1 MQQNDSRLAI
11 RLLSLAATVAM
22 LCGFTSALIA
32 SPVPAPASREYYIDE
47 EIDYLRDAQGLAQ
60 RVPALLRLAN
70 IRLVSL
76 SMKEKSKEDKE
87 LERRIAEIHD
97 ELGGR
102 PPAKPTPPTPP
113 PAPKPGE
120 KPREPSKDVSRPY
133 LNDLSRT
140 ELLRGYIEAVD
151 EIKTVIDDAYRD
163 KQDVRGVLEQ
173 FEKFLRESNP
183 LLRRFQS
190 KSDDEFQAILD
201 AKSTTEE
208 SLDDAQDAL
217 KKVPK
222 TEKSTRP

>member
-1 MQQNDSRLAI
+1 MAR
-11 RLLSLAATVAM
+11 
-22 LCGFTSALIA
+22 
-32 SPVPAPASREYYIDE
+32 PAPTPAASREYYTDE
-47 EIDYLRDAQGLAQ
+47 EIEYLRDAQGLEQ
-60 RVPALLRLAN
+60 RVPAILRLAN

-76 SMKEKSKEDKE
+76 YMKEKSKEDKE
-87 LERRIAEIHD
+87 LEKKIAEIHE
-97 ELGGR
+97 ELSGR
-102 PPAKPTPPTPP
+102 PPAKPTPVPP
-113 PAPKPGE
+113 PKPGE
-120 KPREPSKDVSRPY
+120 KPRTPAADVSRPY

-140 ELLRGYIEAVD
+140 ELLRGYIEALE

-201 AKSTTEE
+201 AKSATEE

>member
-1 MQQNDSRLAI
+1 MQQNNNRRLI
-11 RLLSLAATVAM
+11 RLLSLAATVAT

-32 SPVPAPASREYYIDE
+32 SPAPASREYFIDE

-97 ELGGR
+97 ELSGR
-102 PPAKPTPPTPP
+102 PPAKPTPA

-120 KPREPSKDVSRPY
+120 KPREPTKDVSRPY

-140 ELLRGYIEAVD
+140 ELLRGYIEALE
-151 EIKTVIDDAYRD
+151 EINTIIDDAYRD

>member
-1 MQQNDSRLAI
+1 V
-11 RLLSLAATVAM
+11 AT

-32 SPVPAPASREYYIDE
+32 SPAPASREYFIDE

-87 LERRIAEIHD
+87 LEKRIAEIHD
-97 ELGGR
+97 ELSGR
-102 PPAKPTPPTPP
+102 PPAKPTPP

-120 KPREPSKDVSRPY
+120 KPREPAKDVSRPY

-140 ELLRGYIEAVD
+140 ELLRGYIEALE
-151 EIKTVIDDAYRD
+151 EIKTIIDDAYRD

>member
-1 MQQNDSRLAI
+1 MQANNKRLTI
-11 RLLSLAATVAM
+11 RFLSLAATAAM
-22 LCGFTSALIA
+22 ICSFTSAMRA
-32 SPVPAPASREYYIDE
+32 SPLLAPAASREYFVDE
-47 EIDYLRDAQGLAQ
+47 EIEYLRDAQGIAQ
-60 RVPALLRLAN
+60 RIPALLRLAN

-87 LERRIAEIHD
+87 LEKRIAEIHD
-97 ELGGR
+97 ELTGR
-102 PPAKPTPPTPP
+102 PAAKPTPPP
-113 PAPKPGE
+113 PAPKPGD
-120 KPREPSKDVSRPY
+120 KPREPAKDVSRPY

-140 ELLRGYIEAVD
+140 ELVRGYIEALE
-151 EIKTVIDDAYRD
+151 EIKSDIDNAYRD

-183 LLRRFQS
+183 LLRRFQARGN
-190 KSDDEFQAILD
+190 DEFEAILD
-201 AKSTTEE
+201 AKSATEE

>member
-1 MQQNDSRLAI
+1 MQPRISRFI
-11 RLLSLAATVAM
+11 VRHLSLAAAAAI
-22 LCGFTSALIA
+22 LSGFTTTVMA
-32 SPVPAPASREYYIDE
+32 SPAPTPAASREFFTDE

-60 RVPALLRLAN
+60 RVPAILRLAN

-76 SMKEKSKEDKE
+76 YMKEKSKEDKE
-87 LERRIAEIHD
+87 LEKKIAEIHE
-97 ELGGR
+97 ELSGR
-102 PPAKPTPPTPP
+102 PPAKPTPVPP
-113 PAPKPGE
+113 PKPGE
-120 KPREPSKDVSRPY
+120 KPRTPAADVSRPY

-140 ELLRGYIEAVD
+140 ELLRGYIEALE

-183 LLRRFQS
+183 LRRRFQS

-201 AKSTTEE
+201 AKSATEE

>member
-1 MQQNDSRLAI
+1 MQQNNNRRLI
-11 RLLSLAATVAM
+11 RLLSLAATVAT

-32 SPVPAPASREYYIDE
+32 SPAPASREYFIDE

-87 LERRIAEIHD
+87 LEKRIAEIHD
-97 ELGGR
+97 ELSGR
-102 PPAKPTPPTPP
+102 PPAKPTPP

-120 KPREPSKDVSRPY
+120 KPREPAKDVSRPY

-140 ELLRGYIEAVD
+140 ELLRGYIEALE
-151 EIKTVIDDAYRD
+151 EIKTIIDDAYRD

>member
-1 MQQNDSRLAI
+1 
-11 RLLSLAATVAM
+11 M
-22 LCGFTSALIA
+22 LCLVS
-32 SPVPAPASREYYIDE
+32 SPLFARPVSPSLASREYFTDE

-76 SMKEKSKEDKE
+76 YMKEKSKEDKE
-87 LERRIAEIHD
+87 LEKRIAEIHD
-97 ELGGR
+97 ELVG
-102 PPAKPTPPTPP
+102 KPPTKT
-113 PAPKPGE
+113 APKSGTKPGE
-120 KPREPSKDVSRPY
+120 QPIDNGRPY

-140 ELLRGYIEAVD
+140 ELLRGYIEALE
-151 EIKTVIDDAYRD
+151 EIQDDIDNAYRD

-190 KSDDEFQAILD
+190 KNDEEFQAILD
-201 AKSTTEE
+201 AKSTTQEG
-208 SLDDAQDAL
+208 LDDAQDAL

>member
-1 MQQNDSRLAI
+1 MQANNKRLTI
-11 RLLSLAATVAM
+11 RFLSLAATAAM
-22 LCGFTSALIA
+22 ICSFTSAMRA
-32 SPVPAPASREYYIDE
+32 SPLLAPAASREYFVDE
-47 EIDYLRDAQGLAQ
+47 EIEYLRDAQGIAQ
-60 RVPALLRLAN
+60 RIPALLRLAN

-87 LERRIAEIHD
+87 LEKRIAEIHD
-97 ELGGR
+97 ELTGR
-102 PPAKPTPPTPP
+102 PAAKPTPPP
-113 PAPKPGE
+113 PAPKPGD
-120 KPREPSKDVSRPY
+120 KPREPAKDVSRPY

-140 ELLRGYIEAVD
+140 ELVRGYIEALE
-151 EIKTVIDDAYRD
+151 EIKSDIDNAYRD

-208 SLDDAQDAL
+208 SLDDALDAL
-217 KKVPK
+217 KTVPK

>member
-1 MQQNDSRLAI
+1 MQQNNSRLAI
-11 RLLSLAATVAM
+11 GLLSLAVTVAT
-22 LCGFTSALIA
+22 LCGFISALIA
-32 SPVPAPASREYYIDE
+32 SPVPAPASREYFIDE

-87 LERRIAEIHD
+87 LERRIAEIQD

-102 PPAKPTPPTPP
+102 PPAKPTPP

-120 KPREPSKDVSRPY
+120 KPREPAKDVSRPY
-133 LNDLSRT
+133 LNDLSRA
-140 ELLRGYIEAVD
+140 ELLRGYIEALD

>member
-1 MQQNDSRLAI
+1 MQLNKSRLHI
-11 RLLSLAATVAM
+11 RLLAHAATAAL
-22 LCGFTSALIA
+22 LCGFASALIA
-32 SPVPAPASREYYIDE
+32 MTAPAPAASREYYIDE
-47 EIDYLRDAQGLAQ
+47 EIDYLRDAQGLSQ
-60 RVPALLRLAN
+60 RIPALLRLAN

-76 SMKEKSKEDKE
+76 SMKVKSKEDKE
-87 LERRIAEIHD
+87 LEKRIAEIQD
-97 ELGGR
+97 ELRGR
-102 PPAKPTPPTPP
+102 TPAKPTPP

-120 KPREPSKDVSRPY
+120 KPREPANEISRPY

-140 ELLRGYIEAVD
+140 ELLRGYIEAID
-151 EIKTVIDDAYRD
+151 EIKSVIDDAYRD

-190 KSDDEFQAILD
+190 KNDDEFQAILD

>member
-1 MQQNDSRLAI
+1 MQANNRRLTI
-11 RLLSLAATVAM
+11 RFLFLAATAAM
-22 LCGFTSALIA
+22 ICSFTSAMRA
-32 SPVPAPASREYYIDE
+32 SPLLAPAASREYFVDE
-47 EIDYLRDAQGLAQ
+47 EIEYLRDAQGIAQ
-60 RVPALLRLAN
+60 RIPALLRLAN

-87 LERRIAEIHD
+87 LEKRIAEIHD
-97 ELGGR
+97 ELTGR
-102 PPAKPTPPTPP
+102 PAAKPTPPP
-113 PAPKPGE
+113 PAPKPGD
-120 KPREPSKDVSRPY
+120 KPREPAKDVSRPY

-140 ELLRGYIEAVD
+140 ELVRGYIEALE
-151 EIKTVIDDAYRD
+151 EIKSDIDNAYRD

-183 LLRRFQS
+183 LLRRFQARGN
-190 KSDDEFQAILD
+190 DEFEAILD
-201 AKSTTEE
+201 AKSATEE

>member
-1 MQQNDSRLAI
+1 MQPGNSRLPI
-11 RLLSLAATVAM
+11 RLLSLAATAAT
-22 LCGFTSALIA
+22 LCGFASALIA
-32 SPVPAPASREYYIDE
+32 ITTPAPAASREYFTDE
-47 EIDYLRDAQGLAQ
+47 EIDYLRDAQGLTQ
-60 RVPALLRLAN
+60 RVPAILRLAN

-76 SMKEKSKEDKE
+76 SMKAKSKEDKE
-87 LERRIAEIHD
+87 LEKRIAEIHA
-97 ELGGR
+97 ELSGR
-102 PPAKPTPPTPP
+102 PLAKPAPP

-120 KPREPSKDVSRPY
+120 KPREPENEVSRPY

-140 ELLRGYIEAVD
+140 ELLRGYIEALD
-151 EIKTVIDDAYRD
+151 EIKSVIDDAYRD

>member
-1 MQQNDSRLAI
+1 MQANNKRLTI
-11 RLLSLAATVAM
+11 RFLSLAATAAM
-22 LCGFTSALIA
+22 ICSFTSAMRA
-32 SPVPAPASREYYIDE
+32 SPLLAPAASREYFVDE
-47 EIDYLRDAQGLAQ
+47 EIEYLRDAQGIAQ
-60 RVPALLRLAN
+60 RIPALLRLAN

-87 LERRIAEIHD
+87 LEKRIAEIHD
-97 ELGGR
+97 ELTGR
-102 PPAKPTPPTPP
+102 PAAKPTPPP

-120 KPREPSKDVSRPY
+120 KPREPAKDVSRPY

-140 ELLRGYIEAVD
+140 ELVRGYIEALE
-151 EIKTVIDDAYRD
+151 EIKSDIDNAYRD

-183 LLRRFQS
+183 LLRRFQARGN
-190 KSDDEFQAILD
+190 DEFEAILD
-201 AKSTTEE
+201 AKSATEE

>member
-1 MQQNDSRLAI
+1 MRAGPLLA
-11 RLLSLAATVAM
+11 
-22 LCGFTSALIA
+22 
-32 SPVPAPASREYYIDE
+32 PAASREYFVDE
-47 EIDYLRDAQGLAQ
+47 EIEYLRDAQGIAQ
-60 RVPALLRLAN
+60 RIPALLRLAN

-87 LERRIAEIHD
+87 LEKRIAEIHD
-97 ELGGR
+97 ELTGR
-102 PPAKPTPPTPP
+102 PAAKPTPPP
-113 PAPKPGE
+113 PAPKPGD
-120 KPREPSKDVSRPY
+120 KPREPAKDVSRPY

-140 ELLRGYIEAVD
+140 ELVRGYIEALE
-151 EIKTVIDDAYRD
+151 EIKSDIDNAYRD

-183 LLRRFQS
+183 LLRRFQARGN
-190 KSDDEFQAILD
+190 DEFEAILD
-201 AKSTTEE
+201 AKSATEE

>member
-1 MQQNDSRLAI
+1 MQQSNRRFTI
-11 RLLSLAATVAM
+11 RLRFLAATAAI

-32 SPVPAPASREYYIDE
+32 STALAPAASREYYTDE
-47 EIDYLRDAQGLAQ
+47 EVDYLRDAQGLTQ
-60 RVPALLRLAN
+60 RVPAILRLAN

-76 SMKEKSKEDKE
+76 SMKVKSKEDKE
-87 LERRIAEIHD
+87 LEKRIAEIRD
-97 ELGGR
+97 ELSGR
-102 PPAKPTPPTPP
+102 LPAKPTPP

-120 KPREPSKDVSRPY
+120 KPREPAGEISRPY

-140 ELLRGYIEAVD
+140 ELLRGYIEAID
-151 EIKTVIDDAYRD
+151 EIKSVIDDAYRD

-190 KSDDEFQAILD
+190 KSDDEFMAILD
-201 AKSTTEE
+201 AKSITEE

-222 TEKSTRP
+222 TEKSVRP

>member
-1 MQQNDSRLAI
+1 MQANNRRLTI
-11 RLLSLAATVAM
+11 RFLSLTATAVM
-22 LCGFTSALIA
+22 ICSFTSAMRAGPLLA
-32 SPVPAPASREYYIDE
+32 PAASREYFVDE
-47 EIDYLRDAQGLAQ
+47 EIEYLRDAQGIAQ
-60 RVPALLRLAN
+60 RIPALLRLAN

-87 LERRIAEIHD
+87 LEKRIAEIHD
-97 ELGGR
+97 ELTGR
-102 PPAKPTPPTPP
+102 PAAKPTPPP
-113 PAPKPGE
+113 PAPKPGD
-120 KPREPSKDVSRPY
+120 KPREPAKDVSRPY

-140 ELLRGYIEAVD
+140 ELVRGYIEALE
-151 EIKTVIDDAYRD
+151 EIKSDIDNAYRD

-183 LLRRFQS
+183 LLRRFQARGN
-190 KSDDEFQAILD
+190 DEFEAILD
-201 AKSTTEE
+201 AKSATEE

>member
-1 MQQNDSRLAI
+1 MQANNRRLTI
-11 RLLSLAATVAM
+11 RFLSLAATAAM
-22 LCGFTSALIA
+22 ICSFVSAMRAGPL
-32 SPVPAPASREYYIDE
+32 PAPAASREYFVDE
-47 EIDYLRDAQGLAQ
+47 EIEYLRDAQGIAQ
-60 RVPALLRLAN
+60 RIPALLRLAN

-87 LERRIAEIHD
+87 LEKRIAEIHD
-97 ELGGR
+97 ELTGR
-102 PPAKPTPPTPP
+102 PAAKPTPPP
-113 PAPKPGE
+113 PAPKPGD
-120 KPREPSKDVSRPY
+120 KPREPAKDVSRPY

-140 ELLRGYIEAVD
+140 ELVRGYIEALE
-151 EIKTVIDDAYRD
+151 EIKSDIDNAYRD

-183 LLRRFQS
+183 LLRRFQARGN
-190 KSDDEFQAILD
+190 DEFEAILD
-201 AKSTTEE
+201 AKSATEE

>member
-1 MQQNDSRLAI
+1 MRAGPLLA
-11 RLLSLAATVAM
+11 
-22 LCGFTSALIA
+22 
-32 SPVPAPASREYYIDE
+32 PAASREYFVDE
-47 EIDYLRDAQGLAQ
+47 EIEYLRDAQGIAQ
-60 RVPALLRLAN
+60 RIPALLRLAN

-87 LERRIAEIHD
+87 LEKRIAEIHD
-97 ELGGR
+97 ELSGR
-102 PPAKPTPPTPP
+102 PAAKPTPPP
-113 PAPKPGE
+113 PAPKPGD
-120 KPREPSKDVSRPY
+120 KPREPAKDVSRPY

-140 ELLRGYIEAVD
+140 ELVRGYIEALE
-151 EIKTVIDDAYRD
+151 EIKSDIDNAYRD

-183 LLRRFQS
+183 LLRRFQARGN
-190 KSDDEFQAILD
+190 DEFEAILD
-201 AKSTTEE
+201 AKSATEE

>member
-1 MQQNDSRLAI
+1 MQANNKRLTI
-11 RLLSLAATVAM
+11 RFLFLAAAAAM
-22 LCGFTSALIA
+22 ICSFTSAMRA
-32 SPVPAPASREYYIDE
+32 SPLLAPAASREYFVDE
-47 EIDYLRDAQGLAQ
+47 EIEYLRDAQGIAQ
-60 RVPALLRLAN
+60 RIPALLRLAN

-87 LERRIAEIHD
+87 LEKRIAEIHD
-97 ELGGR
+97 ELSGR
-102 PPAKPTPPTPP
+102 PAAKPTPPP
-113 PAPKPGE
+113 PAPKPGD
-120 KPREPSKDVSRPY
+120 KPREPAKDVSRPY

-140 ELLRGYIEAVD
+140 ELVRGYIEALE
-151 EIKTVIDDAYRD
+151 EIKSDIDNAYRD

-183 LLRRFQS
+183 LLRRFQARGN
-190 KSDDEFQAILD
+190 DEFEAILD
-201 AKSTTEE
+201 AKSATEE

>member
-1 MQQNDSRLAI
+1 MQQNNSRLAI
-11 RLLSLAATVAM
+11 RLLSLAATLAT
-22 LCGFTSALIA
+22 LSGFTSALIA
-32 SPVPAPASREYYIDE
+32 SPVPAAASREYFIDE

-87 LERRIAEIHD
+87 LEKRIAEIHD
-97 ELGGR
+97 ELSSR
-102 PPAKPTPPTPP
+102 PPAKPTPP

-120 KPREPSKDVSRPY
+120 KPSPPAKDVSRPY
-133 LNDLSRT
+133 LDDLSRT
-140 ELLRGYIEAVD
+140 ELLRGYIEALD

-163 KQDVRGVLEQ
+163 KKDVRGVVEQ

>member
-1 MQQNDSRLAI
+1 MQANNKRLTI
-11 RLLSLAATVAM
+11 RFLSLAATAAM
-22 LCGFTSALIA
+22 ICSFTSAMRA
-32 SPVPAPASREYYIDE
+32 SPLLAPAASREYFVDE
-47 EIDYLRDAQGLAQ
+47 EIEYLRDAQGIAQ
-60 RVPALLRLAN
+60 RIPALLRLAN

-87 LERRIAEIHD
+87 LEKRIAEIHD
-97 ELGGR
+97 ELSGR
-102 PPAKPTPPTPP
+102 PAAKPTPPP
-113 PAPKPGE
+113 PAPKPGG
-120 KPREPSKDVSRPY
+120 KPREPAKDVSRPY

-140 ELLRGYIEAVD
+140 ELVRGYIEALE
-151 EIKTVIDDAYRD
+151 EIKSDIDNAYRD

-183 LLRRFQS
+183 LLRRFQARGN
-190 KSDDEFQAILD
+190 DEFEAILD
-201 AKSTTEE
+201 AKSATEE

>member
-1 MQQNDSRLAI
+1 MQQNNSRLAI
-11 RLLSLAATVAM
+11 RLLSLAATLAT
-22 LCGFTSALIA
+22 LSGFTSALIA
-32 SPVPAPASREYYIDE
+32 SPVPAPASREYFIDE

-87 LERRIAEIHD
+87 LEKRIAEIHD
-97 ELGGR
+97 ELSGR
-102 PPAKPTPPTPP
+102 PPAKPTPP

-120 KPREPSKDVSRPY
+120 KPSPPAKDVSRPY
-133 LNDLSRT
+133 LDDLSKT
-140 ELLRGYIEAVD
+140 ELLRGYIEALD

-163 KQDVRGVLEQ
+163 KQDVRGVVEQ

>member
-1 MQQNDSRLAI
+1 MQPGNSRLAI
-11 RLLSLAATVAM
+11 RLLPLIATVAIF
-22 LCGFTSALIA
+22 CGCTSALIS
-32 SPVPAPASREYYIDE
+32 SPVPAPASREYFIDE

-87 LERRIAEIHD
+87 LERRIAEIHE
-97 ELGGR
+97 ELSGR
-102 PPAKPTPPTPP
+102 PPAKPA
-113 PAPKPGE
+113 PAPPQRPGE
-120 KPREPSKDVSRPY
+120 KPRNPANDVSRPY

-140 ELLRGYIEAVD
+140 ELLRGYVEALD
-151 EIKTVIDDAYRD
+151 EIKTVIDDAYRE

-190 KSDDEFQAILD
+190 KNDDEFQAILD

-208 SLDDAQDAL
+208 SLDDALDAL
-217 KKVPK
+217 KQVTK
-222 TEKSTRP
+222 TEKSSRP

>member
-1 MQQNDSRLAI
+1 MLSNNSRLTI
-11 RLLSLAATVAM
+11 RLVSFAAITAI

-32 SPVPAPASREYYIDE
+32 STAPAPAASREYFTDE
-47 EIDYLRDAQGLAQ
+47 EVDYLRDAQGLAQ
-60 RVPALLRLAN
+60 RIPAILRLAN

-87 LERRIAEIHD
+87 LEKRISEIRE
-97 ELGGR
+97 ELSGR
-102 PPAKPTPPTPP
+102 PAAKQAPPPT
-113 PAPKPGE
+113 PKPGE
-120 KPREPSKDVSRPY
+120 KPKQPASEISRPY
-133 LNDLSRT
+133 LNELSRT
-140 ELLRGYIEAVD
+140 ELLRGYIEALD
-151 EIKTVIDDAYRD
+151 EIKSVIDDAYRD

-190 KSDDEFQAILD
+190 KNDDEFQAILD

-208 SLDDAQDAL
+208 SLDDAEDAL

>member
-1 MQQNDSRLAI
+1 MQANNKRLTI
-11 RLLSLAATVAM
+11 RFLSLAATAAM
-22 LCGFTSALIA
+22 ICSFTSAMRA
-32 SPVPAPASREYYIDE
+32 SPLLAPAASREYFVDE
-47 EIDYLRDAQGLAQ
+47 EIEYLRDAQGIAQ
-60 RVPALLRLAN
+60 RIPALLRLAN

-87 LERRIAEIHD
+87 LEKRIAEIHD
-97 ELGGR
+97 ELSGR
-102 PPAKPTPPTPP
+102 PAAKPTPPP
-113 PAPKPGE
+113 PAPKPGD
-120 KPREPSKDVSRPY
+120 KPREPAKDVSRPY

-140 ELLRGYIEAVD
+140 ELVRGYIEALE
-151 EIKTVIDDAYRD
+151 EIKSDIDNAYRD

-183 LLRRFQS
+183 LLRRFQARGN
-190 KSDDEFQAILD
+190 DEFEAILD
-201 AKSTTEE
+201 AKSATEE

>member
-1 MQQNDSRLAI
+1 MQQSKSRLAI
-11 RLLSLAATVAM
+11 RLLALAATAAI
-22 LCGFTSALIA
+22 LCSFTSALFA
-32 SPVPAPASREYYIDE
+32 SKALAPGASREYFTDE
-47 EIDYLRDAQGLAQ
+47 EIDYLRDAQGLPQ
-60 RVPALLRLAN
+60 RVPAILRLAN

-76 SMKEKSKEDKE
+76 YMKEKSKEDKE
-87 LERRIAEIHD
+87 LEKRIAEIHA
-97 ELGGR
+97 ELTGR
-102 PPAKPTPPTPP
+102 PLAKPTPA
-113 PAPKPGE
+113 PASKPGE
-120 KPREPSKDVSRPY
+120 KPRDPATEVSRPY

-140 ELLRGYIEAVD
+140 ELLRGYIEALD
-151 EIKTVIDDAYRD
+151 EIKSVIDDAYRD

-201 AKSTTEE
+201 AKSATEE

-222 TEKSTRP
+222 TEKSNKP

>member
-1 MQQNDSRLAI
+1 MQPNNSRLTI
-11 RLLSLAATVAM
+11 RLLSLAATATI
-22 LCGFTSALIA
+22 LCVFTSTLNAGTARALA
-32 SPVPAPASREYYIDE
+32 ASREYFTDE
-47 EIDYLRDAQGLAQ
+47 EIDYLRDAQGLTQ

-87 LERRIAEIHD
+87 LEKRISEIRE
-97 ELGGR
+97 ELSGR
-102 PPAKPTPPTPP
+102 PPAKATPA

-120 KPREPSKDVSRPY
+120 KPKQPSNEISRPY
-133 LNDLSRT
+133 LNELSRT
-140 ELLRGYIEAVD
+140 ELLRGYIEALD
-151 EIKTVIDDAYRD
+151 EVKSVIDDAYRD

-190 KSDDEFQAILD
+190 KNDDEFQAILD

-222 TEKSTRP
+222 TEKSIRQ

>member
-1 MQQNDSRLAI
+1 
-11 RLLSLAATVAM
+11 M
-22 LCGFTSALIA
+22 LCGFTAAMSA
-32 SPVPAPASREYYIDE
+32 SPAPARAASREFYTDE

-60 RVPALLRLAN
+60 RVPAILRLAN

-76 SMKEKSKEDKE
+76 YMKEKSKEDKE
-87 LERRIAEIHD
+87 LERRISEIHD
-97 ELGGR
+97 DLLGR
-102 PPAKPTPPTPP
+102 APAKPTQAPP
-113 PAPKPGE
+113 PKPGE
-120 KPREPSKDVSRPY
+120 KPRPPEKDVSRPY

-140 ELLRGYIEAVD
+140 ELLRGYIEALE
-151 EIKTVIDDAYRD
+151 EIQNVIDDAYKD

-201 AKSTTEE
+201 AKSTTQEA
-208 SLDDAQDAL
+208 LDDAQDAL

>member
-1 MQQNDSRLAI
+1 MQQNNNRRLI

-32 SPVPAPASREYYIDE
+32 SPVPAPASREYFIDE

-87 LERRIAEIHD
+87 LEKRIAEIHD
-97 ELGGR
+97 ELSGR
-102 PPAKPTPPTPP
+102 PPAKPTPP

-120 KPREPSKDVSRPY
+120 KPREPAKDVSRPY

-140 ELLRGYIEAVD
+140 ELLRGYIEALE
-151 EIKTVIDDAYRD
+151 EIKTIIDDAYRD